1 MTKSLSEQAITL
13 LLTIALII
21 LCALSI
27 VGFGQG
33 ETQISGMVLGG
44 VVLVSIIWMG
54 ENDRN

>member
-13 LLTIALII
+13 LVPTALVI

-33 ETQISGMVLGG
+33 ETQISGMALGG
-44 VVLVSIIWMG
+44 VVLVRILYG
-54 ENDRN
+54 